1 MSKDIEKSKDDENRD
16 LYKVPLVPTTSVDL
30 SFLPEDER
38 NALMA
43 EHAKGLLNIKEKAQ
57 ELHVDSACLK
67 KTLDDLAETTR
78 EVTEGGNS
86 ATITHTQTT
95 KVGRT
100 EIIMGNTDEARS
112 GKLTKSQSGI
122 KDWTPIYIIAAIAA
136 AVIIVSMIMKS
147 K

>member
-78 EVTEGGNS
+78 EVTEGGG
-86 ATITHTQTT
+86 
-95 KVGRT
+95 V
-100 EIIMGNTDEARS
+100 
-112 GKLTKSQSGI
+112 L
-122 KDWTPIYIIAAIAA
+122 PIN
-136 AVIIVSMIMKS
+136 
-147 K
+147 